1 MSLIFEGFLFI
12 LALVW
17 LFSGV
22 KVVRQ
27 QTVALVESFGKFS
40 RVLHP
45 GVNFV
50 KPYPFEA
57 IVHRADLRVTEHQSE
72 VEVKTKDN
80 MFVNL
85 PTSLMVKVNPDRVA
99 DSYYKLEDAD
109 EQITRWVMPVIRS
122 IVSQM
127 TLEELYSDK
136 ERIVGEVL
144 NELSHK
150 LVEYGFDVVAV
161 LIDQPQVDA
170 SVQASF
176 NRVVSSNREL
186 EAAKQEA
193 EASRIRLVAEARAE
207 AEGQVV
213 RAEGLAKSRKILS
226 ESLEEN
232 INTIKGSGA
241 DVEAAMS
248 LLMAVNRFDALRE
261 VGRNGNLV
269 LMDMQDSSSA
279 LQATVLKR
287 VTDLNEQLAH
297 AGNANATLQ
306 SSIGALTSSLQA
318 AAEAAT
324 QAAARS
330 EAVAATSSASADDDE
345 EEDEEDN

>member
-1 MSLIFEGFLFI
+1 MGLILEAFLFI
-12 LALVW
+12 LALFW
-17 LFSGV
+17 ISSGF

-45 GVNFV
+45 GVNFI
-50 KPYPFEA
+50 KPFPFEA
-57 IVHRADLRVTEHQSE
+57 VVQRVDLRVTEHQSE

-85 PTSLMVKVNPDRVA
+85 PTSLMVKVNPDRAA
-99 DSYYKLEDAD
+99 DSFYKLEDAD

-136 ERIVGEVL
+136 ERIVREVQD
-144 NELSHK
+144 ELSHK

-161 LIDQPQVDA
+161 LIDQPQIDA

-176 NRVVSSNREL
+176 NRVVSSKREL
-186 EAAKQEA
+186 EAANQDA
-193 EASRIRLVAEARAE
+193 EANRIRLVAEAKAE

-241 DVEAAMS
+241 DVESAMA

-269 LMDMQDSSSA
+269 LMDLQDSSSG

-287 VTDLNEQLAH
+287 VSGLADQLAET
-297 AGNANATLQ
+297 GTANA
-306 SSIGALTSSLQA
+306 ALQA
-318 AAEAAT
+318 SLGSLST
-324 QAAARS
+324 VVYAAADAASKAAGRS
-330 EAVAATSSASADDDE
+330 EAAPTASADTSDDEDEDE
-345 EEDEEDN
+345 EENN